1 MEQRMDI
8 PSLCLLMSA
17 TLSIHPDRSQFY
29 RYETLTLNCAV
40 SGNFSGWTLRR
51 NTSSGTFLSS
61 EDGWCRQNG
70 SSCINPS
77 TFTSDNGVFWC
88 ESDEGCRSN
97 VLSITVNVGVVI
109 VEIPARPVAE
119 GDRVTVRCSHKERY
133 VKTAVSDFNASFYR
147 NGVFMGIHPEGT
159 MTIPAVSESDE
170 GFYTCK
176 HPTKGASLQSFLAV
190 TVGAQPRD
198 VLPTARPGM
207 YLPRLVCSVL
217 LFIFYTVIMIVCVI
231 RYRQWARARAD
242 AERRVWDRVI
252 AD

>member
-119 GDRVTVRCSHKERY
+119 GDRVTVRCSHKESWSSASRRP
-133 VKTAVSDFNASFYR
+133 AHRPSWHVSAPA
-147 NGVFMGIHPEGT
+147 GVQR
-159 MTIPAVSESDE
+159 PAVYLLHCHHDSVRDQV
-170 GFYTCK
+170 
-176 HPTKGASLQSFLAV
+176 P
-190 TVGAQPRD
+190 TVGP
-198 VLPTARPGM
+198 
-207 YLPRLVCSVL
+207 SSS
-217 LFIFYTVIMIVCVI
+217 
-231 RYRQWARARAD
+231 
-242 AERRVWDRVI
+242 
-252 AD
+252 